1 MAEQKE
7 TSKAEKSN
15 TVQVQFQETDA
26 EGKVT
31 YRTQEVG
38 RELAESE
45 LAKPETAPKE
55 LKEGEVLKLRNPAWK
70 GAKLVK

>member
-7 TSKAEKSN
+7 TQKAAKSD
-15 TVQVQFQETDA
+15 TVQVQFQETGAD
-26 EGKVT
+26 GKVT
-31 YRTQEVG
+31 HRIQEVG

-45 LAKPETAPKE
+45 LAKPEEAPKE

-70 GAKLVK
+70 GAKIVK